1 MSAVRNPLTMN
12 DWELTKTLVVTAV
25 LQVVLLGSAGLNYLG
40 APLLII
46 QQVTGLIFLLF
57 IPGILLLRVL
67 KLHNLGSV
75 RTPLFAV
82 GLSIATLMFSGLV
95 INQAYPYLGITR
107 PIAALPLLI
116 TLSAEVDVLCFVAIV
131 RDRGFSAADS
141 FELRAVITPLTL
153 ALCLIPFVSI
163 FGTYVMNG
171 TNNNAVLLLL
181 IVLIAATV
189 VLLTFRREVPRHVY
203 PLAVFVCGLSLL
215 YYETLITHYLAGL

>member
-12 DWELTKTLVVTAV
+12 DWELSKTLVVTAV
-25 LQVVLLGSAGLNYLG
+25 LQVVLLGSAGLNYRG

-107 PIAALPLLI
+107 PIAALPLLV
-116 TLSAEVDVLCFVAIV
+116 TLSVEVDVLCLVALV
-131 RDRGFSAADS
+131 RDKDFSAADS
-141 FELRAVITPLTL
+141 LELRAIITPLTL
-153 ALCLIPFVSI
+153 ALCVIPFVSV
-163 FGTYVMNG
+163 FGTYVMNH
-171 TNNNAVLLLL
+171 TSNNSVLLLL
-181 IVLIAATV
+181 IVLLAATV
-189 VLLTFRREVPRHVY
+189 VLVTFRREVPPARV
-203 PLAVFVCGLSLL
+203 PASCVRQRLSAAIL
-215 YYETLITHYLAGL
+215 